1 METVISIH
9 DKFFQETFTRA
20 DIAKSFLSEYLPEQ
34 ILKRVN
40 LDDLTIAKDSFIV
53 LQRSLTLAALSG
65 SGLILI
71 ITDFGDRYRNRNRY
85 WDRNKMAQGDEKSDV
100 YIFRFRSRSRSR
112 LRSPKS
118 VIIRFNF

>member
-40 LDDLTIAKDSFIV
+40 LNALTIAKDSFV
-53 LQRSLTLAALSG
+53 DEEFREHASD
-65 SGLILI
+65 ILY
-71 ITDFGDRYRNRNRY
+71 TVPFGD
-85 WDRNKMAQGDEKSDV
+85 A
-100 YIFRFRSRSRSR
+100 
-112 LRSPKS
+112 
-118 VIIRFNF
+118 